1 MSEKNSSKE
10 KIMEAAVE
18 LFERYGYEKTTLEDI
33 AGRIGKTKTS
43 VYYYF
48 DGKQDILREVLSREF
63 AAVQSKLIE
72 TWAKSFEKE
81 PCRFKEYLKARMTL
95 IIGMRVYPQF
105 TVNQYSDSANGVS
118 GIVREVRDVFDR
130 WEKDYF
136 LQVCVKGRE
145 IGALKEG
152 VHPEAFSEMLLT
164 LLKGIEIQYFVAKD
178 KAAVLSTYNEMI
190 DYLIN
195 DSCERC
201 DAQLPGAGE
210 GQM

>member
-1 MSEKNSSKE
+1 
-10 KIMEAAVE
+10 MEAAVE

-48 DGKQDILREVLSREF
+48 NGKQDILREVLSREF
-63 AAVQSKLIE
+63 ASVQSRLIE
-72 TWAKSFEKE
+72 IWSKSAEKE
-81 PCRFKEYLKARMTL
+81 PCRFKEYLKNRMTL

-105 TVNQYSDSANGVS
+105 TVAQYSDVPDSAGDVVHE
-118 GIVREVRDVFDR
+118 VREVFDR

-136 LQVCVKGRE
+136 LKVCGRGKE
-145 IGALKEG
+145 IGALKDG
-152 VHPEAFSEMLLT
+152 VNPEAFSEMLLT

-195 DSCERC
+195 GSCEKC
-201 DAQLPGAGE
+201 DA
-210 GQM
+210 

>member
-1 MSEKNSSKE
+1 
-10 KIMEAAVE
+10 MEAAVE

-48 DGKQDILREVLSREF
+48 NGKQDILRAVLSREF
-63 AAVQSKLIE
+63 ASVQSELIE
-72 TWAKSFEKE
+72 IWSKSLEKE
-81 PCRFKEYLKARMTL
+81 PCRFKEYLKNRMTL

-105 TVNQYSDSANGVS
+105 AVVQYSDLNS
-118 GIVREVRDVFDR
+118 GGGCIAHEIRDIFDR

-136 LQVCVKGRE
+136 LKVCVKGRE
-145 IGALKEG
+145 LGALKEG
-152 VHPEAFSEMLLT
+152 VNPEVFSEMLLT
-164 LLKGIEIQYFVAKD
+164 LLKSIETQYFVAKD

-195 DSCERC
+195 DGCEKC
-201 DAQLPGAGE
+201 DA
-210 GQM
+210 